1 MTLQVVWFVLWGL
14 LWAVYFMLD
23 GFDLGSGMLYNFLAR
38 NDTEKRMIL
47 GAIGPVWNGNEVWL
61 ITAGGATFAA
71 FPGTYAAMFSF
82 LYLPLL
88 FVLYSLILRG
98 VSLEFRGKIEGSRW
112 KRWWDAIILIG
123 SFLPALLFGVA
134 FGNIFR
140 GLQID
145 ASGYHG
151 TFFGL
156 LNLYG
161 LLTGV
166 LFVVLFL
173 YHAALWLALRIGDA
187 LGERAAAL
195 STKLWYFLTAVAVL
209 FLIATAFSTQLYANF
224 IASPGWFAVP
234 VVAVAALIASRIF
247 TSRNHRLFAFLSSC
261 ATVLGIIFTG
271 IIGLFPRLLPSA
283 LDPASSL
290 TIFNSSSSAY
300 TLRVMT
306 IVAFIFVPI
315 IVIYQ
320 ILVYR
325 FFRKPVTAEAL
336 EGEAEGY

>member
-1 MTLQVVWFVLWGL
+1 MTLQITWFVLWGL

-23 GFDLGSGMLYNFLAR
+23 GFDLGAGILYNFITR
-38 NDTEKRMIL
+38 NESEKRMVL

-88 FVLYSLILRG
+88 LVLWSLILRG
-98 VSLEFRGKIEGSRW
+98 VSLEFRGKVDDERW
-112 KRWWDAIILIG
+112 KRRWDIVILIG

-151 TFFGL
+151 TFLGL
-156 LNLYG
+156 LNVYG

-173 YHAALWLALRIGDA
+173 YHASLWLTLRIEGELASRSARFSAALWYI
-187 LGERAAAL
+187 
-195 STKLWYFLTAVAVL
+195 LTAVAVL
-209 FLIATAFSTQLYANF
+209 FLIATAFYTRLYANF
-224 IASPGWFAVP
+224 AAAPGWFLVP
-234 VVAVAALIASRIF
+234 AAAVAALVASRIL
-247 TSRNHRLFAFLSSC
+247 TARGKRLFAFLASC
-261 ATVLGIIFTG
+261 VTVLGVIFTG
-271 IIGLFPRLLPSA
+271 IIGLFPNLIPSA
-283 LDPASSL
+283 LDPAHSL

-300 TLRVMT
+300 TLGVMT
-306 IVAFIFVPI
+306 VVAFIFVPI

-320 ILVYR
+320 TLVYR
-325 FFRKPVTAEAL
+325 FFRKPVTAETAG
-336 EGEAEGY
+336 EGAEGY

>member
-1 MTLQVVWFVLWGL
+1 MTLQVIWFVLWGL

-47 GAIGPVWNGNEVWL
+47 GAVGPVWNGNEVWL
-61 ITAGGATFAA
+61 VTAGGATFAA

-98 VSLEFRGKIEGSRW
+98 VSLEFRGKIEGARW
-112 KRWWDAIILIG
+112 KKWWDTIILIG
-123 SFLPALLFGVA
+123 SFIPALLFGVA
-134 FGNIFR
+134 FGNIFQ

-156 LNLYG
+156 LNFYG
-161 LLTGV
+161 LLTGI

-173 YHAALWLALRIGDA
+173 YHAALWLVLRTGGE
-187 LGERAAAL
+187 LSERAAAL
-195 STKLWYFLTAVAVL
+195 STKLWYILAAVAVV
-209 FLIATAFSTQLYANF
+209 FLIGTAFFTNLYANF
-224 IASPGWFAVP
+224 VASPGWFVVP
-234 VVAVAALIASRIF
+234 FVAVAGLVSSRIF
-247 TSRNHRLFAFLSSC
+247 TSRASRLLAFLSSC
-261 ATVLGIIFTG
+261 ATVLGIVFTG

-315 IVIYQ
+315 IVVYQ

-325 FFRKPVTAEAL
+325 FFRKPVTADAI
-336 EGEAEGY
+336 EGDAEGY